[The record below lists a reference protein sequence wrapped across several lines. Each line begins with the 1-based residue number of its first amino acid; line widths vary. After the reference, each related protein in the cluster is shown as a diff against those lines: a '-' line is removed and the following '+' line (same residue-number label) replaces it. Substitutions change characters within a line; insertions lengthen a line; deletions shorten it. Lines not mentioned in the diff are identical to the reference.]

1 MTEFAV
7 RFNYLLS
14 HPGEIMHAKWWQS
27 LELNE
32 WQSRY
37 LISHELKRR
46 LDKLILNRL
55 GFRPTLYRQ
64 IPQNMQN
71 WLLLLT
77 KKPFL
82 FTVVGLVSNPYP
94 DYLWDSAYRSRL
106 ATLLSQEQI
115 KQLIALCPTDYHTV
129 AAPWLV
135 EDFLEQAHLYA
146 LNVFSH
152 YWQGQDFA
160 RLLAWSF
167 APLEE
172 QIICSEQQIEQAVR
186 WLFRLER
193 FL

>member
-14 HPGEIMHAKWWQS
+14 HPGEVMHTEWWQW
-27 LELNE
+27 LGLNE
-32 WQSRY
+32 WQSLY
-37 LISHELKRR
+37 PISNELKRR

-55 GFRPTLYRQ
+55 GFQPTLYRQ
-64 IPQNMQN
+64 VPENIQS
-71 WLLLLT
+71 WLSLLT
-77 KKPFL
+77 KKAFL
-82 FTVVGLVSNPYP
+82 FTVVGLVCNPYP
-94 DYLWDSAYRSRL
+94 HYLWDSAYRSRL

-115 KQLIALCPTDYHTV
+115 KQLIALWPTESHTV
-129 AAPWLV
+129 AVPWLV
-135 EDFLEQAHLYA
+135 EEFLEQAHLYA

-160 RLLAWSF
+160 PLLAWYF
-167 APLEE
+167 APLED
-172 QIICSEQQIEQAVR
+172 QMICSQQQIEQAVR